1 MAWAYAEDCPFPDA
15 TTHDLILDQARRT
28 PGAEAIRQWGQVL
41 TYADLVEAAGSV
53 AVRLRRAGVGPEV
66 RVGICMRRTVAL
78 PVAVLGVWLAGG
90 AYVPLDHNH
99 PPMRLLD
106 ILTDAGAGIALVD
119 EPGARLLAGSGKHL
133 IEVAQPPGW
142 DTRGPMG
149 PARRGAIAGTGGA
162 RPENAAYV
170 MYTSGSTGR
179 PKGVT
184 VSHRNLV
191 AFAAAAHARSPL
203 PDGCRSAAFA
213 SLAFDVFAFD
223 VYVPLTLGAAVQL
236 VPDEDRVDAARLAR
250 FLREHRVSRS
260 MLPPAILPLLDPGD
274 LPDLADIY
282 VAGEPCGPEQVERW
296 TAAGRRRF
304 HNWYGPTETTVV
316 VVSAELDG
324 AWARPLPIGRPLPG
338 CRAWVVDEKMRACP
352 PGTPGELLIGGPQL
366 ARAYLG
372 RPGHT
377 AERFVPDPFGASPGE
392 RLYRTGDLVRW
403 EADGML
409 AYLGRLDRQVKIQGQ
424 RVEIGELE
432 TILRT
437 HPAVSQAVAD
447 VAAGPAGLRHLIAYV
462 SPAGVAGLR
471 EYCAARLPAYMTPAR
486 IVRLDSLPLNVSGKV
501 DLEALRALAA
511 DAQPEPSA
519 AGSPEPPAAAR
530 QAPERLVAQAWAEV
544 FETAQPGPD
553 EDFIASGGHSLLA
566 MRLAMALR
574 SRSGRQVGVDDVYR
588 AGTVAGLTAALRQ
601 APPLRDQ
608 DAVPAGAPA
617 ALSAAQ
623 RRMWF
628 TEQLTPGSPVHNVAM
643 SERIRGRLDAGALH
657 TALRTVERQHE
668 VLRWRV
674 AASGGAPGVAVG
686 QPGQF
691 CLRVEDLTGLPA
703 GGREAAARE
712 LLEQEATAP
721 FSLST
726 GPLWRATLIRLAPD
740 EHVLAV
746 TVHHIV
752 FDGWSRDVLY
762 ADLGRAYRAA
772 LAGDQAD
779 TCRGDDPP
787 AAVGYADYVAWSAS
801 RAERQSNADIAWWLE
816 HLSGASLVLDLP
828 RDAPRPP
835 VRTFSGAM
843 AEADAGPR
851 TSAAVREAARQA
863 GATPFVVLLSAFAQ
877 LACRLTGQDD
887 LVIGTPAA
895 DRGNVAFEQVIGLC
909 LHMLP
914 LRFTVC
920 HDLGFA
926 DHVRRCRD
934 ELAAAQAH
942 PNAPL
947 ERIVESLGQARDL
960 SRNPLFQVLFNG
972 YDLVGSRLDMAGLE
986 VTPVLPGLPGSL
998 FDLTMYVTERDDR
1011 FAIRAVYNPDL
1022 YSAARVEALLAS
1034 YLALLARL
1042 TADPRRPVSAASMR
1056 PDGGELPDERA
1067 PLRDWAGTGVIE
1079 RVRAAAVSE
1088 PGAPAVTG
1096 HGGLVT
1102 YAGLSA
1108 ARDRT
1113 AAALR
1118 AAGVAAGDTVAVL
1131 AGRDTRLPAILLG
1144 VLASGAR
1151 WLILDPAVGD
1161 PRIVRQLTAARA
1173 RALIRFP
1180 GTALPAGLD
1189 PGLAVLGAAALAAE
1203 DRSQAEAP
1211 WAVAADADAPARGY
1225 LSLTSGTTGE
1235 PRPVLTSER
1244 PLAHFLDWYATEFR
1258 LGARDRFALLSGLAH
1273 DPLLRDV
1280 LTPLVLGG
1288 CLCVPKQEW
1297 LRDPA
1302 TLTRWLHAERVTVA
1316 HLTPQAARLLTT
1328 VAGPAA
1334 LPALR
1339 LIALG
1344 GDMATMDDVAR
1355 LRVIAPGAR
1364 IVNFYGTTETP
1375 QAQAWHDPGAGETD
1389 PAPGG
1394 PPLPVGRGIDG
1405 AQLLVTSP
1413 RGGLAGV
1420 GELGEVVIRSRYLAV
1435 GYIGGEPA
1443 TSRFLPAADSDAEDR
1458 RFVTGDLGR
1467 YRPDGTVVLA
1477 GRGDDQLK
1485 VRGFRVE
1492 LGEVETVLAAHPDVR
1507 QACVCVTRGAD
1518 ERQLWAYVVPVA
1530 PGVAASRLHDH
1541 MRANL
1546 PEYAVPAGVSLV
1558 PAMPLTANGKV
1569 DRAALRRPAPGPG
1582 DGPSQEFASSTE
1594 RLIARIWSEV
1604 LGVPRLSAT
1613 DNFFEIGGHSLA
1625 IVAVQARLA
1634 RALGRDVPVL
1644 DLFSNPAIRS
1654 LAAYLDGASGHGQGE
1669 GLERAAL
1676 RAAQRRDRARRR
1688 SDRQPKGVS

>member
-1 MAWAYAEDCPFPDA
+1 MAWAYGEDCPIPDA
-15 TTHDLILDQARRT
+15 TMHDLILDQARRT
-28 PGAEAIRQWGQVL
+28 PGAEAIRQWDQVL
-41 TYADLVEAAGSV
+41 TYAGLVEAAGSV
-53 AVRLRRAGVGPEV
+53 ADRLRRAGVGPEV

-90 AYVPLDHNH
+90 AYVPLDHHH

-106 ILTDAGAGIALVD
+106 IATDAGAGIALVD
-119 EPGARLLAGSGKHL
+119 ELGARLLGGSGKRL
-133 IEVAQPPGW
+133 IEVAPPPGL
-142 DTRGPMG
+142 DSRGPRG
-149 PARRGAIAGTGGA
+149 PARRGATAGTGGA

-203 PDGCRSAAFA
+203 PDECRSAAFA

-236 VPDEDRVDAARLAR
+236 VADEDRADAARLAR

-282 VAGEPCGPEQVERW
+282 VAGEPCGPEQVQRW
-296 TAAGRRRF
+296 TATGRRRF

-366 ARAYLG
+366 ARGYLG

-377 AERFVPDPFGASPGE
+377 AERFIPDPFGASPGE

-403 EADGML
+403 EADGTL

-432 TILRT
+432 TVLRT

-447 VAAGPAGLRHLIAYV
+447 VATGPAGLKHLIAYV
-462 SPAGVAGLR
+462 SPADVAGLR
-471 EYCAARLPAYMTPAR
+471 EYCAARLPAYMTPTR
-486 IVRLDSLPLNVSGKV
+486 IVRLDALPLNVSGKV

-511 DAQPEPSA
+511 DARPEPSA
-519 AGSPEPPAAAR
+519 AGHPEPAAAAR
-530 QAPERLVAQAWAEV
+530 QAPERLVAHAWAEV

-553 EDFIASGGHSLLA
+553 EDFIACGGHSLLA
-566 MRLAMALR
+566 MRLAIALR
-574 SRSGRQVGVDDVYR
+574 SRSGRQVGADDVYR
-588 AGTVAGLTAALRQ
+588 ASTVAGLTAVLRQ

-608 DAVPAGAPA
+608 DAVPAGSPA

-643 SERIRGRLDAGALH
+643 SERIRGRLDARALH

-674 AASGGAPGVAVG
+674 VASGGTPGVAVD
-686 QPGQF
+686 QPGRF
-691 CLRVEDLTGLPA
+691 GLRVEDLTGLPA

-712 LLEQEATAP
+712 LLDQEATTP
-721 FSLST
+721 FSLSA

-772 LAGDQAD
+772 LAGDQAAA
-779 TCRGDDPP
+779 PP
-787 AAVGYADYVAWSAS
+787 AVGYADYVAWAAR
-801 RAERQSNADIAWWLE
+801 RAEGQSNADIAWWLE
-816 HLSGASLVLDLP
+816 HLSGTSLVLDLP

-843 AEADAGPR
+843 AQADASPE
-851 TSAAVREAARQA
+851 TSAAVRAAARQA
-863 GATPFVVLLSAFAQ
+863 GTTPFVVLLSAFVQ
-877 LACRLTGQDD
+877 LASRLTGQDD

-895 DRGNVAFEQVIGLC
+895 DRGNVAFERVIGLC

-920 HDLGFA
+920 HDLSFA

-972 YDLVGSRLDMAGLE
+972 YDLVGSRLDMPGLE
-986 VTPVLPGLPGSL
+986 VTSVLPGLPGSL
-998 FDLTMYVTERDDR
+998 FDLTMYVSERDNR

-1034 YLALLARL
+1034 YLALLAWL

-1056 PDGGELPDERA
+1056 PDRGELPDERA
-1067 PLRDWAGTGVIE
+1067 PLRDWAGIGVIE
-1079 RVRAAAVSE
+1079 RIRAAAVSE
-1088 PGAPAVTG
+1088 PSAPAVTG

-1108 ARDRT
+1108 ACDRT

-1118 AAGVAAGDTVAVL
+1118 AAGVAAGEVVAVL

-1173 RALIRFP
+1173 RALVRFP
-1180 GTALPAGLD
+1180 ETALPADLD
-1189 PGLAVLGAAALAAE
+1189 PGLPVLGAATLAAE
-1203 DRSQAEAP
+1203 NLIQAQAP
-1211 WAVAADADAPARGY
+1211 WSAAADADASARGY

-1244 PLAHFLDWYATEFR
+1244 PVAHFLDWYATTFC
-1258 LGARDRFALLSGLAH
+1258 LGAQDRFAMLSGLAH
-1273 DPLLRDV
+1273 DPLLRDM

-1328 VAGPAA
+1328 VAEPAA

-1355 LRVIAPGAR
+1355 LRAIAPDAR

-1375 QAQAWHDPGAGETD
+1375 QAQAWHDLGTGETG

-1394 PPLPVGRGIDG
+1394 PLPVGRGIDG

-1413 RGGLAGV
+1413 RGRLGGLAGV

-1443 TSRFLPAADSDAEDR
+1443 TSRFLPAAGSDTQDR

-1492 LGEVETVLAAHPDVR
+1492 LGEVEAVLAAHPDVR
-1507 QACVCVTRGAD
+1507 QACVCVTHGAD

-1569 DRAALRRPAPGPG
+1569 DRAALRRPAPGPK
-1582 DGPSQEFASSTE
+1582 DGPAQEFASSTE
-1594 RLIARIWSEV
+1594 QLIARIWSEV
-1604 LGVPRLSAT
+1604 LGVPRLSVT

-1654 LAAYLDGASGHGQGE
+1654 LAAHLDGTSGRGE